1 MALQK
6 FTRAI
11 LSGKKIQVYNYG
23 KHRRDFTY
31 IDDIVEGV
39 VRVLDKPAASNP
51 EWNGSHPDSGSSS
64 APWLVFNIGNNS
76 PVDLMDYIEALEN
89 ALGKKAEK
97 IFLPLQPGDVP
108 DTYADVNDL
117 VDQFNYK
124 PSTTVEEGISQ
135 FVNWYREYYES

>member
-1 MALQK
+1 
-6 FTRAI
+6 
-11 LSGKKIQVYNYG
+11 
-23 KHRRDFTY
+23 
-31 IDDIVEGV
+31 
-39 VRVLDKPAASNP
+39 VLDRPATSNP
-51 EWNGSHPDSGSSS
+51 EWSGNHPDAGSSI
-64 APWLVFNIGNNS
+64 APWLIFNIGNNN

-124 PSTTVEEGISQ
+124 PSTTVDEGIAQ
-135 FVNWYREYYES
+135 FTRWYLEYYES

>member
-1 MALQK
+1 MALQI

-11 LSGKKIQVYNYG
+11 LSGKKIQVFNYG

-39 VRVLDKPAASNP
+39 VRVLDKPATSNP
-51 EWNGSHPDSGSSS
+51 EWSGNHPDAGSSI
-64 APWLVFNIGNNS
+64 APWLIFNIGNNN

-108 DTYADVNDL
+108 ETYADVNDL